1 MISAVLF
8 LADPAGGI
16 AAADPGL
23 VERVLAQTGV
33 ERTPVPPQASYLSA
47 LSQAAGRWLAELIRR
62 GGEILRLGPE
72 AQAWIVAGL
81 VALAVA
87 ALAWVLVAALRRR
100 RRQTTTADSAPAAGS
115 APVSSDTVRDAE
127 AWRAELERLLSQGD
141 GAWSE
146 ERTGA
151 ALRAAWWW
159 LARAIAGP
167 EAAADWTSRDLAARV
182 RRGELRDVLR
192 RLDIL
197 TFGAG
202 RPGWADLRGLA
213 EQIRLS
219 LGGPLG

>member
-1 MISAVLF
+1 ML
-8 LADPAGGI
+8 LPAGGI
-16 AAADPGL
+16 ATADRGL

-62 GGEILRLGPE
+62 GGEALRLGPE
-72 AQAWIVAGL
+72 AQTWIVATL
-81 VALAVA
+81 VVLAAA
-87 ALAWVLVAALRRR
+87 ALVWVLVAALGRR
-100 RRQTTTADSAPAAGS
+100 RRQSAAAEAAPTSSPAA
-115 APVSSDTVRDAE
+115 VNTVWDAE
-127 AWRAELERLLSQGD
+127 AWRAELERLFSEGSES
-141 GAWSE
+141 WSE
-146 ERTGA
+146 EWTGK

-182 RRGELRDVLR
+182 DRCERRERRELRDALR
-192 RLDIL
+192 RLDVL

-202 RPGWADLRGLA
+202 RPGLAELRGLA

-219 LGGPLG
+219 LRGPLG

>member
-1 MISAVLF
+1 MA
-8 LADPAGGI
+8 
-16 AAADPGL
+16 
-23 VERVLAQTGV
+23 T
-33 ERTPVPPQASYLSA
+33 
-47 LSQAAGRWLAELIRR
+47 
-62 GGEILRLGPE
+62 
-72 AQAWIVAGL
+72 L

-100 RRQTTTADSAPAAGS
+100 RSRQDVAADTSAPAASS
-115 APVSSDTVRDAE
+115 APADTVRDAE
-127 AWRAELERLLSQGD
+127 AWRTELERLLSQGA
-141 GAWSE
+141 GEWSA

-167 EAAADWTSRDLAARV
+167 EAAADWTSRDLAARA
-182 RRGELRDVLR
+182 RGRELRDVLR
-192 RLDIL
+192 RLDVL